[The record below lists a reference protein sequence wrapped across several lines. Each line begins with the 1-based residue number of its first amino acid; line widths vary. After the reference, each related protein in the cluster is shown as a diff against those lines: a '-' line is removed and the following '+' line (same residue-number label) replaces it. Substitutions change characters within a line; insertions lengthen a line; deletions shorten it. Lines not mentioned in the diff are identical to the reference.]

1 MTTIQ
6 RADETTGAGEL
17 HDLVDGHVVLPG
29 DDGWDLAR
37 QAWNLAADQ
46 RPVAVVFV
54 ETPADVAAVVDYARG
69 RGLRVATQATGHFAG
84 SLDGFENTI
93 LVKTSR
99 MRRLEVDPDAR
110 TARAEAGVLWEEVV
124 LAAGEHGLAGLA
136 GSSPDV
142 GVVGYTLGGGVGW
155 LARRYGLAA
164 NSVVAVELV
173 TADGRIVRADR
184 DNESD
189 LFWAVRGGGGS
200 FGIVTAIE
208 FALYPVTEVYAG
220 ILFFPF
226 ERAAEVL
233 NAWSEWVEDTPE
245 EITSA
250 GRLMQFPPIPDIPE
264 PVRGRSFVMIEA
276 AFIGSEADGA
286 ELLRP
291 LRELDPEMDTFATI
305 PAAELRFLHMDPPQ
319 PVPGAGDGMALAE
332 LTPETVDAL
341 VAVAGPGSGSPL
353 VSVELR
359 QLGGAVAVERPE
371 HGAVGHLD
379 AGFAL
384 YGVGMALDTEMEAA
398 VKVHAQTV
406 KDALAPW
413 ADGRG
418 FFNFSDTPLEG
429 RSLYPPATY
438 LRLQDVKAAYD
449 PDELFRASHPIR
461 PAASQGSRL

>member
-6 RADETTGAGEL
+6 RADETTGVGEL
-17 HDLVDGHVVLPG
+17 RDLVDGHVVLPG

-46 RPVAVVFV
+46 GPVAVVFV
-54 ETPADVAAVVDYARG
+54 ETPADVAAVVEYARG

-99 MRRLEVDPDAR
+99 MRRLEIDPDAR
-110 TARAEAGVLWEEVV
+110 TAHAEAGVLWEEVV

-173 TADGRIVRADR
+173 TADGRFVRADR
-184 DNESD
+184 DNEPD

-208 FALYPVTEVYAG
+208 FALYPVAEVYAG

-250 GRLMQFPPIPDIPE
+250 GRLIQFPPIPDIPE
-264 PVRGRSFVMIEA
+264 PVRGRSFVMVEA
-276 AFIGSEADGA
+276 AFMGSEADGA

-291 LRELDPEMDTFATI
+291 LRELGPEMDTFATI

-332 LTPETVDAL
+332 LTSETVEAL

-353 VSVELR
+353 LSVELR

-371 HGAVGHLD
+371 HGAVGHID

-384 YGVGMALDTEMEAA
+384 FGVGMALDPGMEAA

-418 FFNFSDTPLEG
+418 YFNFSDTPLEG

-438 LRLQDVKAAYD
+438 LRLQDVKVAYD

-461 PAASQGSRL
+461 PGAS

>member
-1 MTTIQ
+1 MTTI
-6 RADETTGAGEL
+6 RTADETTEVGGL
-17 HDLVDGHVVLPG
+17 RDLIDGHVVLPG
-29 DDGWDLAR
+29 EDGWDLAR

-54 ETPADVAAVVDYARG
+54 ETPADVAAVVEYARAHG
-69 RGLRVATQATGHFAG
+69 FRVTTQATGHFAG

-99 MRRLEVDPDAR
+99 MRGLEIDPDAR

-173 TADGRIVRADR
+173 TADGRIVRTDR
-184 DNESD
+184 DTEPD

-208 FALYPVTEVYAG
+208 FALYPVAEVYAG

-250 GRLMQFPPIPDIPE
+250 GRLMQVPPIPDIPE
-264 PVRGRSFVMIEA
+264 AVRGRSFVMVEA
-276 AFIGSEADGA
+276 AYTGSEADGA

-291 LRELDPEMDTFATI
+291 LRELGPEMDTFAMI

-332 LTPETVDAL
+332 LTPEAVDAL

-353 VSVELR
+353 LSVELR

-384 YGVGMALDTEMEAA
+384 FGVGMALDPEMEAA

-418 FFNFSDTPLEG
+418 YFNFSDTPLEG

-449 PDELFRASHPIR
+449 PDELFRVSHPIR
-461 PAASQGSRL
+461 PAAG

>member
-1 MTTIQ
+1 MTTI
-6 RADETTGAGEL
+6 RTADETTEVGGL
-17 HDLVDGHVVLPG
+17 RDLIDGHVVLPG
-29 DDGWDLAR
+29 EDGWDLAR

-54 ETPADVAAVVDYARG
+54 ETPAVVAAVVEYARAHG
-69 RGLRVATQATGHFAG
+69 FRVTTQATGHFAG

-99 MRRLEVDPDAR
+99 MRGLEIAPDAR

-173 TADGRIVRADR
+173 TADGRIVRTDR
-184 DNESD
+184 DTEPD

-208 FALYPVTEVYAG
+208 FALYPVAEVYAG

-250 GRLMQFPPIPDIPE
+250 GRLMQVPPIPDIPE
-264 PVRGRSFVMIEA
+264 AVRGRSFVMVEA
-276 AFIGSEADGA
+276 AYTGSEADGA

-291 LRELDPEMDTFATI
+291 LRELGPEMDTFAMI

-332 LTPETVDAL
+332 LTPEAVDAL

-353 VSVELR
+353 LSVELR

-384 YGVGMALDTEMEAA
+384 FGVGMALDPEMEAA

-418 FFNFSDTPLEG
+418 YFNFSDTPLEG

-449 PDELFRASHPIR
+449 PDELFRVSHPIR
-461 PAASQGSRL
+461 PAAG

>member
-6 RADETTGAGEL
+6 RADETTGVGEL

-29 DDGWDLAR
+29 DDGWNLAR

-54 ETPADVAAVVDYARG
+54 ETPADVAAVVEYARG

-93 LVKTSR
+93 LLKTSR
-99 MRRLEVDPDAR
+99 MRRLEIDPDAR
-110 TARAEAGVLWEEVV
+110 TAHAEAGVLWEEVV

-184 DNESD
+184 DNEPD

-208 FALYPVTEVYAG
+208 FALYPVAEVYAG

-264 PVRGRSFVMIEA
+264 PVRGRSFVMVEA

-291 LRELDPEMDTFATI
+291 LRELGPEMDTFATI

-353 VSVELR
+353 LSVELR

-371 HGAVGHLD
+371 HGAAGHLD

-384 YGVGMALDTEMEAA
+384 FGVGMALDPEMEAA

-406 KDALAPW
+406 KDALGPW

-418 FFNFSDTPLEG
+418 YFNFSDTPLEG

-449 PDELFRASHPIR
+449 PDELFRTSHPIR
-461 PAASQGSRL
+461 PAAS

>member
-1 MTTIQ
+1 MTTIHTA
-6 RADETTGAGEL
+6 RATTGVGEL
-17 HDLVDGHVVLPG
+17 RNVIDGHVVLPG
-29 DDGWDLAR
+29 EQGWDLAR
-37 QAWNLAADQ
+37 RAWNLAADQ

-54 ETPADVAAVVDYARG
+54 ETPDDVAAVVEYAR
-69 RGLRVATQATGHFAG
+69 RLGLRVTTQATGHFAG
-84 SLDGFENTI
+84 SLDGFDDTI

-99 MRRLEVDPDAR
+99 MRGLEIDPEAR

-142 GVVGYTLGGGVGW
+142 GVVGYTLGGGLGW

-164 NSVVAVELV
+164 NSVIAVELV
-173 TADGRIVRADR
+173 TADGRFVRADR
-184 DNESD
+184 DTEPD

-200 FGIVTAIE
+200 FGIVTAVE
-208 FALYPVTEVYAG
+208 FALYPVAEVYAG

-264 PVRGRSFVMIEA
+264 HVRGRSFVMVEA
-276 AFIGSEADGA
+276 AYIGTESDGA

-291 LRELDPEMDTFATI
+291 LRELGPEMDTFAMI
-305 PAAELRFLHMDPPQ
+305 PTAELRFLHMDPPQ

-332 LTPETVDAL
+332 LTPEAVDAL
-341 VAVAGPGSGSPL
+341 VAVAGPASGSPL
-353 VSVELR
+353 LSVELR
-359 QLGGAVAVERPE
+359 QLGGAVAVERPQ

-384 YGVGMALDTEMEAA
+384 FGLGMALNPEMEAA

-413 ADGRG
+413 AAGRG
-418 FFNFSDTPLEG
+418 YFNFSDTPLEG

-449 PDELFRASHPIR
+449 PDELFRVSHPIR
-461 PAASQGSRL
+461 PAAS

>member
-1 MTTIQ
+1 MTTI
-6 RADETTGAGEL
+6 RTADETTEVGGL
-17 HDLVDGHVVLPG
+17 RDLIDGHVVLPG
-29 DDGWDLAR
+29 EDGWDLAR

-54 ETPADVAAVVDYARG
+54 ETPADVAAVVEYARAHG
-69 RGLRVATQATGHFAG
+69 FRVTTQATGHFAG

-99 MRRLEVDPDAR
+99 MRGLEIDPDAR

-173 TADGRIVRADR
+173 TADGRIVRTDR
-184 DNESD
+184 DTEPD

-208 FALYPVTEVYAG
+208 FALYPVAEVYAG

-250 GRLMQFPPIPDIPE
+250 GRLMQVPPIPDIPE
-264 PVRGRSFVMIEA
+264 AVRGRSFVMVEA
-276 AFIGSEADGA
+276 AYTGGEADGA

-291 LRELDPEMDTFATI
+291 LRGLGPEMDTFAMI

-332 LTPETVDAL
+332 LTPEAVDAL

-353 VSVELR
+353 LSVELR

-384 YGVGMALDTEMEAA
+384 FGVGMALDPEMEAA

-418 FFNFSDTPLEG
+418 YFNFSDTPLEG

-449 PDELFRASHPIR
+449 PDELFRVSHPIR
-461 PAASQGSRL
+461 PAAG

>member
-1 MTTIQ
+1 MTTTNT
-6 RADETTGAGEL
+6 AHETTGVAEL
-17 HDLVDGHVVLPG
+17 RDLIDGHVVLPG
-29 DDGWDLAR
+29 EEGWDLAR

-54 ETPADVAAVVDYARG
+54 ETADDVAAAVDFAR
-69 RGLRVATQATGHFAG
+69 RLGLRMTTQATGHFAG
-84 SLDGFENTI
+84 SLDGFEDTI

-99 MRRLEVDPDAR
+99 MRGLEIDPKAR

-142 GVVGYTLGGGVGW
+142 GVVGYTLGGGLGW

-164 NSVVAVELV
+164 NSVLAVELV

-184 DNESD
+184 DTEPD

-200 FGIVTAIE
+200 FGIVTAVE
-208 FALYPVTEVYAG
+208 FALYPVAEVYAG

-233 NAWSEWVEDTPE
+233 NTWSEWVEDTPE

-250 GRLMQFPPIPDIPE
+250 GRLMQFPPIPDLPE
-264 PVRGRSFVMIEA
+264 HLRGRSFVMIEA
-276 AFIGSEADGA
+276 AYLGNEADGA

-291 LRELDPEMDTFATI
+291 LRELGPEMDTFAMI
-305 PAAELRFLHMDPPQ
+305 PATELRFLHMDPPQ

-332 LTPETVDAL
+332 LTPEAVDAL

-353 VSVELR
+353 LSVELR

-384 YGVGMALDTEMEAA
+384 YGVGMALDPGMEAA

-413 ADGRG
+413 AAGRG
-418 FFNFSDTPLEG
+418 YFNFAETPLEG
-429 RSLYPPATY
+429 QSLYPPATY

-461 PAASQGSRL
+461 PAAS